1 MAENKKDSFTFSDKI
16 KNSKPAFNPFS
27 KRVSSKIGSN
37 GKPKKTLFERTRRD
51 APFFVAAAAALLM
64 LPFLYKYSGSINEGV
79 IVPPG
84 SEDSVFDP
92 ERYGFNPSNE
102 DPNGQI
108 AQMAGRDPLSLI
120 KGWGSAEPEEDTP
133 MYDVDRRDGLDDTYT
148 PSAPTANDSPRAYAP
163 AATRAA
169 FQRTPTKIK
178 ELGSASMNLR
188 GGGGGFGRFGGAN
201 LKRAANQNSAGTPK
215 QGTKPVSLQPLR
227 AADKPSRSYFGQG
240 SAAQA
245 RASRDAM
252 GKADAKTALRDAMYR
267 PVENGRLGGLGT
279 GDFASGGGSGKL
291 DITHDYKGITPWWWD
306 MMKERA
312 QKKWEWKYFL
322 WRKNLVE
329 PLIKKLGEMI
339 AEFAGGLTCC
349 ILTGED
355 DCSMGSMWGTSA
367 DGGTPA
373 GCKIAGADPTTYD
386 AYCASFPNKDDPYGL
401 CGNDK
406 TTFKNV
412 CKQKAAA
419 GERKWEWVDA
429 KGAGGDLG
437 FFGKRAYCLGNSVKG
452 ASSKEVKDRFD
463 CEALDTTHNF
473 ELQASGKAANW
484 RYKYHVIVAKNYVPF
499 DNAGTHYLCGMGNK
513 NANKQSVAAAEKA
526 WGAEGDARAKSA
538 TKKAYSRYAADNY
551 DGLQRDDVNDACVI
565 YVAQGPA
572 LKWQDFKAKTMDVLG
587 QLGLKKNGKAV
598 SGEEAF
604 NALQLYFIEG
614 YAFKHPMSK
623 GGNET
628 KATNNNGKMVKVRN
642 MPVDV
647 LPMAYVDFESYYVLR
662 RKNDSKEDSAKLNDK
677 WRVYESTFTHVDGS
691 TRTTLA
697 GGKKVDSAR
706 VACEFAGFNIK
717 AETIE
722 NPSLLQS
729 TLTFDPKVHGAAGEK
744 IKVKLAV
751 HDMNG
756 NKLFETEPT
765 EATEPK
771 NNQVGVQYAPSENQQ
786 KVMQQ
791 AGEID
796 ARWTATF
803 AEKESKD
810 NTGYTPVPAEQAPVI
825 AQDGDDGTK
834 VELQEEV
841 PVDAEGKGAATTFAY
856 RLGDIPATPSQR
868 KKLAEES
875 LTIPATA
882 ATLAEMSDQA
892 RRQAM
897 QKAAEAIKNGGNV
910 LDGAALYPNADIAE
924 CLPNAT
930 DNIVVQSAAAQ
941 QFMNMVKDKYNSKYK
956 DNPIVYS
963 RANPSIAN
971 LMDAANIAS
980 KEGISAGIPKAAVC
994 QLGRIVSTVA
1004 KDKTIYSTFGTSTN
1018 VDKNN
1023 KGLPYNN
1030 TFGAF
1035 ATYIGQ
1041 DSVYF
1046 PADTSTDSGYP
1057 VKKGSYGL
1065 NPRFYGYNPK
1075 LTSYE
1080 YHYGN
1085 YVWKG
1090 SPSHTFIDDMNKR
1103 AGKAG
1108 NGDIYPLKELS
1119 LTKGSSWNRADTVEA
1134 DAQNRRAYW
1143 NAYGPLYKDA
1153 DGCDKTYGSETMSTA
1168 EAMRYLE
1175 MVCRVGLNDKPRSG
1189 LQKVRVSSKDATK
1202 GVGSVAGI
1210 GHETETQ
1217 QAGE

>member
-64 LPFLYKYSGSINEGV
+64 LPFLYKYSGSMNEEV

-120 KGWGSAEPEEDTP
+120 KGWGSAEPEEEPP
-133 MYDVDRRDGLDDTYT
+133 MYDADRRDGLDDAYT
-148 PSAPTANDSPRAYAP
+148 PSAPTASDSPRAYAP

-201 LKRAANQNSAGTPK
+201 LKRAASKNSAGAPR

-227 AADKPSRSYFGQG
+227 AADKPSRSYFGQS

-252 GKADAKTALRDAMYR
+252 GKADAKTALRDAMFR
-267 PVENGRLGGLGT
+267 PVETGRLGGLGT

-367 DGGTPA
+367 AGGTPA
-373 GCKIAGADPTTYD
+373 GCKIAGADPVDYAT
-386 AYCASFPNKDDPYGL
+386 YCAQFPKKDDPYGL

-429 KGAGGDLG
+429 KGAGGNLG

-452 ASSKEVKDRFD
+452 ASSKAVKDRFD
-463 CEALDTTHNF
+463 CEAVDTTHNF
-473 ELQASGKAANW
+473 ELQTSGKANGW
-484 RYKYHVIVAKNYVPF
+484 HKYHAIVVKNYVPF

-513 NANKQSVAAAEKA
+513 NANKQSVAAAENAK
-526 WGAEGDARAKSA
+526 GATGDQRAQAA
-538 TKKAYSRYAADNY
+538 TKNAYSRYAADNY

-587 QLGLKKNGKAV
+587 RLGLKKNGKPV
-598 SGEEAF
+598 TGEEAF
-604 NALQLYFIEG
+604 KALQLYFIEG
-614 YAFKHPMSK
+614 YAFKQPMSK
-623 GGNET
+623 GGNKT
-628 KATNNNGKMVKVRN
+628 QATNANGQTVRVKD

-706 VACEFAGFNIK
+706 AVCEFARFHIK

-722 NPSLLQS
+722 TPSLLKS
-729 TLTFDPKVHGAAGEK
+729 MLTFDPKVHGAAGEK

-751 HDMNG
+751 HDVNG
-756 NKLFETEPT
+756 NKLFETEQT
-765 EATEPK
+765 QAGEAK
-771 NNQVGVQYAPSENQQ
+771 NNQVGVQYAPNESQQ
-786 KVMQQ
+786 QLMQK

-810 NTGYTPVPAEQAPVI
+810 NTGYIPVPPEQAAVIEPVG
-825 AQDGDDGTK
+825 GDDGTEI
-834 VELQEEV
+834 VQQESDAV
-841 PVDAEGKGAATTFAY
+841 NAEGKGAATTFAY
-856 RLGDIPATPSQR
+856 RLKDIPATPSQR
-868 KKLAEES
+868 QKLAEEY
-875 LTIPATA
+875 LTIPATK
-882 ATLAEMSDQA
+882 ATLAEMSEQA
-892 RRQAM
+892 RR
-897 QKAAEAIKNGGNV
+897 KAQGDAEAKIENGGNV
-910 LDGAALYPNADIAE
+910 LAGAPLYGDAAIAD

-930 DNIVVQSAAAQ
+930 DNIVVQSVQAQ
-941 QFMNMVKDKYNSKYK
+941 KFMNAVKNQYNQKYA

-963 RANPSIAN
+963 RTNPSIAN
-971 LMDAANIAS
+971 LIDAAHIAV
-980 KEGISAGIPKAAVC
+980 KEGFSTSIPKAAVC
-994 QLGRIVSTVA
+994 QLGRIMSTVA
-1004 KDKTIYSTFGTSTN
+1004 KDETMEPRFRA
-1018 VDKNN
+1018 N
-1023 KGLPYNN
+1023 KDGLPYNN

-1057 VKKGSYGL
+1057 YKKGSYGL
-1065 NPRFYGYNPK
+1065 NPRFHGYNPR

-1090 SPSHTFIDDMNKR
+1090 APSRTFLSDMNKR
-1103 AGKAG
+1103 ASKAG
-1108 NGDIYPLKELS
+1108 NGDLYPLKDLS
-1119 LTKGSSWNRADTVEA
+1119 RTKDASWNNAKTVAA
-1134 DAQNRRAYW
+1134 DAQNRRTYW
-1143 NAYGPLYKDA
+1143 NAYGPLYKAA
-1153 DGCDKTYGSETMSTA
+1153 DGCDTTYGSETMSAT

-1175 MVCRVGLNDKPRSG
+1175 MVCRVGLKDKPRSG
-1189 LQKVRVSSKDATK
+1189 TQKVRSSAHSATGAGRPVA
-1202 GVGSVAGI
+1202 GVGHNTA
-1210 GHETETQ
+1210 TQ
-1217 QAGE
+1217 QASK